1 MPTLYYSPGA
11 CSLAAHIVLEWI
23 GEPYETVRVDL
34 HHLPD
39 GYLRINPAGAVPA
52 LDHGGPA
59 ALTQAAAVLTYLART
74 HPEAD
79 LLDDRSPENAAE
91 LAKWM
96 AFLTGDLHPA
106 FWPVFMPGRYT
117 KATDDAALAN
127 VKDAGLDL
135 VRGKLA
141 LLDRE
146 LGDGEWIVGGKRT
159 LVDAYATPM
168 LNWAETMLPEGL
180 SKHPGLA
187 GHRRR
192 MGIDP
197 AIVRVMADE
206 GLPVGEEEQRHDH
219 A

>member
-1 MPTLYYSPGA
+1 MNKLYYSPGA
-11 CSLAAHIVLEWI
+11 CSLAVHIVLEWI
-23 GEPYETVRVDL
+23 GEPYDTVRIDL
-34 HHLPD
+34 HHLPED
-39 GYLRINPAGAVPA
+39 YLRINPSGAVPA

-59 ALTQAAAVLTYLART
+59 ALTQAAAVLTYLAHT

-79 LLDDRSPENAAE
+79 LLDDRSPEDAAE

-117 KATDDAALAN
+117 KATDEAALAD
-127 VKDAGLDL
+127 VREAGLDL

-141 LLDRE
+141 LLE
-146 LGDGEWIVGGKRT
+146 AQLGDGEWIVGGKRT

-168 LNWAETMLPEGL
+168 LNWAEAMLPEGL
-180 SKHPGLA
+180 SRHPGLA
-187 GHRRR
+187 AHRRR
-192 MGIDP
+192 MRTDP
-197 AIVRVMADE
+197 AVLRVVADE
-206 GLPVGEEEQRHDH
+206 GLPTDEEERSDEH